1 MESTYYFCT
10 INDYLP
16 KLQFKPNQ
24 TNFSLSD
31 FLYFLRCIPLNY
43 QLDKGPYKNDGQK
56 YYLLLDDR
64 GPIFRV
70 YLSQQSFEIIV
81 LNEPQVPIK
90 LEVENLIYSQVSY
103 LYRKISLINFKVN
116 IYRMDLK
123 LNYYFLGNRPETTE
137 YKISKASFEL
147 LKTLSRMY
155 PNSQEIINEKMV
167 CIDAYSHQQQMN
179 IYRSIANEIQLAQ
192 IFIQQKGVSRV
203 YVHDKK
209 DGEIKFNDDL
219 TINGFCWFAP
229 WTYEALMNFSF
240 LELDCTFAILSP
252 YVTCIPQLIIKNVSL
267 PLGFITGVEES
278 SELYR
283 QLYTELQYIIG
294 NNDRL
299 HKLPVLSDQ
308 GSGIIKFCKDNSL
321 DQFFCIRHIINLI
334 GAKSFFGK
342 LVSKL
347 LMSQTEPEFV
357 ANHQYAIKALN
368 GFYQVQKQIPDKVLK
383 YSFVCIS
390 DEKIIA
396 DPNVDDDLIKKTVL
410 FNRSYVASSSNHA
423 EGFHRQLKTIAG
435 LHLGIE
441 NNIDLLIKQIYKRYE
456 KYKSGESAQ
465 KLCERIKDDLLE
477 KQAKLDI
484 KPVAE
489 CSCGSTFHKEI
500 MMDCIIP
507 CVHTITQ
514 ETEIS
519 IELPHLD
526 ENKFLKSTDFKP
538 VKSPLTGLLKDTN
551 KDKDLIDEPEYM
563 SYSEINE
570 ALIRNRNFFSFYNQA
585 LTNEDLEEI
594 IRVSTIEAFKLG
606 LNIANVDDFI
616 KFLMM
621 DYLLNNCNV
630 DLLENNKEI
639 NLGRYFALYKK

>member
-1 MESTYYFCT
+1 M
-10 INDYLP
+10 
-16 KLQFKPNQ
+16 
-24 TNFSLSD
+24 
-31 FLYFLRCIPLNY
+31 
-43 QLDKGPYKNDGQK
+43 
-56 YYLLLDDR
+56 
-64 GPIFRV
+64 
-70 YLSQQSFEIIV
+70 
-81 LNEPQVPIK
+81 
-90 LEVENLIYSQVSY
+90 
-103 LYRKISLINFKVN
+103 
-116 IYRMDLK
+116 
-123 LNYYFLGNRPETTE
+123 
-137 YKISKASFEL
+137 
-147 LKTLSRMY
+147 
-155 PNSQEIINEKMV
+155 
-167 CIDAYSHQQQMN
+167 
-179 IYRSIANEIQLAQ
+179 
-192 IFIQQKGVSRV
+192 
-203 YVHDKK
+203 
-209 DGEIKFNDDL
+209 
-219 TINGFCWFAP
+219 
-229 WTYEALMNFSF
+229 
-240 LELDCTFAILSP
+240 
-252 YVTCIPQLIIKNVSL
+252 
-267 PLGFITGVEES
+267 
-278 SELYR
+278 
-283 QLYTELQYIIG
+283 
-294 NNDRL
+294 
-299 HKLPVLSDQ
+299 
-308 GSGIIKFCKDNSL
+308 
-321 DQFFCIRHIINLI
+321 
-334 GAKSFFGK
+334 
-342 LVSKL
+342 
-347 LMSQTEPEFV
+347 
-357 ANHQYAIKALN
+357 
-368 GFYQVQKQIPDKVLK
+368 
-383 YSFVCIS
+383 
-390 DEKIIA
+390 
-396 DPNVDDDLIKKTVL
+396 
-410 FNRSYVASSSNHA
+410 
-423 EGFHRQLKTIAG
+423 KTIAG